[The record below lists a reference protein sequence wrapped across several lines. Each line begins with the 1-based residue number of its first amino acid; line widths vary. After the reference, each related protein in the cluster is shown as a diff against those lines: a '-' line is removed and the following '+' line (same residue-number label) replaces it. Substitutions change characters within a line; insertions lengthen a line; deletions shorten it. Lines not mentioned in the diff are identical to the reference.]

1 MKNSTKWIASVATAA
16 AIFFSVNVKAQTTE
30 KSAWRLGFGVE
41 AGIPTGSLHTDPA
54 YSKFELGG
62 TARLQYGIEKNLA
75 LTFTT
80 GYYNFFVTDFYK
92 KDPDFAGKSVGVIP
106 VKLGIKGFLTDNIYL
121 GGEAGAGF
129 ETKYDKDTKLILS
142 PAVGW
147 ANKSWDVGVRYEAL
161 LGHNSL
167 DQSDNYGVVALR
179 LAYGF
184 SL

>member
-1 MKNSTKWIASVATAA
+1 MKNSTKWIATVATAA
-16 AIFFSVNVKAQTTE
+16 AIFFSVNVKAQTTD
-30 KSAWRLGFGVE
+30 KSAWRLGFGIE
-41 AGIPTGSLHTDPA
+41 GGIPTGSLHTDPA

-80 GYYNFFVTDFYK
+80 GYYNFFASD
-92 KDPDFAGKSVGVIP
+92 AAKSITPIPGESFGVVP
-106 VKLGIKGFLTDNIYL
+106 VKVGIKGFVTDNIYL

-129 ETKYDKDTKLILS
+129 ETKYDKNTKLILS

-147 ANKSWDVGVRYEAL
+147 ANKSWDVGVRYE
-161 LGHNSL
+161 SL
-167 DQSDNYGVVALR
+167 SGQNDSYGTVALR